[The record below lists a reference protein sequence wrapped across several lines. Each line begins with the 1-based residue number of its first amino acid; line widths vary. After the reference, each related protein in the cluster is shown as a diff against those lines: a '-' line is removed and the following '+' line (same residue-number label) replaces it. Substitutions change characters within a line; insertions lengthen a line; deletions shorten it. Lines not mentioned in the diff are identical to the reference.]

1 MFKARA
7 ASRRLLGWI
16 LAGAVIGAHSS
27 AFAFEPAVEGRGSP
41 VAREILPSWHEGL
54 LDIHHINTGRGNAA
68 FFVLPDGTSILFDAG
83 DIEDDFEEKY
93 APLKL
98 GPAVPDR
105 SLRPGQWIADY
116 IRQFAPKSM
125 TAIDYVFVSHFHTDH
140 YGTVLP
146 ESPVS
151 AHGPWKLTGI
161 MDVAEV
167 WPIKILIDRGN
178 PDYSFPRPLR
188 EQQDE
193 SLLNYLRFID
203 AGVRSGRLK
212 TQGFAVGHDDQVLLR
227 HDRKRYPTFSIRNIA
242 ANGEIWTG
250 IGMEKQSTLRADEI
264 VDRNGKFNEN
274 PLSLVLKINYGDFDY
289 VTGGDITGVSEPDQP
304 AWFNMESKIAPVVG
318 EVDVMTMNH
327 HGNRDATNADWL
339 RNLKPQVL
347 VEQTWTSDQPG
358 GEVVARV
365 TSKHLWQGQRHI
377 FATHIQEATKV
388 AIGPWLTRNY
398 QSMKGHV
405 LIRVQP
411 GGSVFD
417 VYILDD
423 HSRERPIK
431 SHFGP
436 FVSRPE

>member
-1 MFKARA
+1 M
-7 ASRRLLGWI
+7 
-16 LAGAVIGAHSS
+16 
-27 AFAFEPAVEGRGSP
+27 
-41 VAREILPSWHEGL
+41 

-68 FFVLPDGTSILFDAG
+68 FLVLPDGTSMVFDAG
-83 DIEDDFEEKY
+83 DIEDDFEKDY

-105 SLRPGQWIADY
+105 SKRPGQWIADY
-116 IRQFAPKSM
+116 IGQFAPKGM
-125 TAIDYVFVSHFHTDH
+125 KAIDYAFVSHFHTDH
-140 YGTVLP
+140 YGRI
-146 ESPVS
+146 SPQSPIS
-151 AHGPWKLTGI
+151 AHGPWKLAGI
-161 MDVAEV
+161 TDVAEV
-167 WPIKILIDRGN
+167 WPIKVIIDRGSPN
-178 PDYSFPRPLR
+178 YSFPRPLR
-188 EQQDE
+188 ERGDE
-193 SLLNYLRFID
+193 SLANYLRFID
-203 AGVRSGRLK
+203 AGVSSGEL
-212 TQGFAVGHDDQVLLR
+212 TAPAFAVGRDDQIVLR
-227 HDRKRYPTFSIRNIA
+227 HDPNRYPTFSIRNIA

-250 IGMEKQSTLRADEI
+250 EGVEKRATLKADEI
-264 VDRNGKFNEN
+264 VDRKGQFNEN

-289 VTGGDITGVSEPDQP
+289 VTGGDITGVREPDQP
-304 AWFNMESKIAPVVG
+304 AWFNMESKVAPVVG
-318 EVDVMTMNH
+318 EVDAMTMNH

-398 QSMKGHV
+398 QSMEGHV

-411 GGSVFD
+411 DGDLFD

-423 HSRERPIK
+423 RSRERPIK

-436 FVSRPE
+436 FVSRP